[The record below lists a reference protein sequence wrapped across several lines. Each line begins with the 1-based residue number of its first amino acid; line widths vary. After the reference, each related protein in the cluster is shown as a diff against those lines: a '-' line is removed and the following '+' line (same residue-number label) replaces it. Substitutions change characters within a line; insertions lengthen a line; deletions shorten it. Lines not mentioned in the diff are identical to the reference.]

1 MQSQPFEMH
10 GNLEQISSTV
20 VELEIVKEMNPETT
34 LGKNESEGKVKN
46 TEQKPT
52 KSTFLR
58 KKNISLGL
66 FLLIFIMII
75 PTGIIIHIGIKEEE
89 INSQSAL
96 STTLNAKASIAG
108 QEIAVLQEVDN
119 YVVDTT
125 TTTVVLVC
133 KGLKGDGI
141 CDDMCNT
148 MEYEF
153 DQGDCCLTS
162 DHWGSDCVQ
171 CLCFNPKN
179 HTTEVEPSNSE
190 CYVQPEEPLQVD
202 LDSLCNLMINDGLCD
217 DLCNNPEQVISKNW

>member
-1 MQSQPFEMH
+1 MQSQPFGMH
-10 GNLEQISSTV
+10 GNLEQINSTV
-20 VELEIVKEMNPETT
+20 VELEMTPKTT

-52 KSTFLR
+52 KATFLR
-58 KKNISLGL
+58 KKIISLGL
-66 FLLIFIMII
+66 FLLIWIMII
-75 PTGIIIHIGIKEEE
+75 PTTILIGSKEDEM
-89 INSQSAL
+89 NGQSAL
-96 STTLNAKASIAG
+96 STTLTTKASIPD
-108 QEIAVLQEVDN
+108 QEIAVVQELQEVDN

-125 TTTVVLVC
+125 TTTIALVC

-153 DQGDCCLTS
+153 DQGDCCLTG

-171 CLCFNPKN
+171 CQCFNPKN

-217 DLCNNPEQVISKNW
+217 DLCNNPEQVISKNL